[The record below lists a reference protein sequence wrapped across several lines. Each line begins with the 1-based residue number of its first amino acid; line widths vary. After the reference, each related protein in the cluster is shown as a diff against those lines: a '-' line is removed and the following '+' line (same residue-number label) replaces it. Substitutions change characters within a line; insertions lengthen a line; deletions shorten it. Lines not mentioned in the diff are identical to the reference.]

1 MKVLTKIIYI
11 FAFIIFTGIFLI
23 LFHDLEN
30 KLISFSIIA
39 IFLLISLVCT
49 KIKIN
54 DKVFCSLLFILAFI
68 LRIITVLYMKVTPS
82 SDFAVLLD
90 AAENLIKGTNVMN
103 TSPYFITWSYQSGF
117 VLYQAFILKIF
128 NSITVLHIFD
138 CFFTASICVFVY
150 IIGKE
155 INKEANIL
163 PAILYSFYIFAIVYT
178 GVLSNQ
184 HFFTF
189 IVLIVIFI
197 LLKNTKFEKIKDFI
211 IGLLLG
217 IANILRPEGI
227 VVLVS
232 IIGYKLLKIG
242 SKKEIKKTLV
252 GICIVCLTY
261 FAITL
266 TVSFIIQVTNINHNG
281 LKNNNPLWKFVCGSD
296 YETGGCYSIRGEAVF
311 GNIEQEKTFII
322 QNYKSLNLKTMLK
335 FFVGKIRNFWTIS
348 EGYYWAFADSWV
360 DGRFIDKYVLY
371 DLSIYTFIFIS
382 TLISIF
388 TGIREK
394 RNGKTLLVL
403 ILLVNFAVYLLIEI
417 QVRYSYTVKIIMF
430 ILATDGINQLLL
442 LIKSYKD
449 KPKKLSFMKEE
460 NKNENKQ
467 KYN

>member
-150 IIGKE
+150 IIG
-155 INKEANIL
+155 
-163 PAILYSFYIFAIVYT
+163 
-178 GVLSNQ
+178 
-184 HFFTF
+184 
-189 IVLIVIFI
+189 
-197 LLKNTKFEKIKDFI
+197 
-211 IGLLLG
+211 
-217 IANILRPEGI
+217 
-227 VVLVS
+227 
-232 IIGYKLLKIG
+232 
-242 SKKEIKKTLV
+242 KEIKKTLV